1 MKLANIPS
9 DIKRTARELKIPVL
23 QHHIYVNGRHKHVTI
38 SKKCVRKAGLTE
50 KYSVQIVVL
59 GGSEGIYDI
68 LL

>member
-1 MKLANIPS
+1 MRLANIPS

-23 QHHIYVNGRHKHVTI
+23 QHHIYVNGRHKHGKILCTDR
-38 SKKCVRKAGLTE
+38 CV
-50 KYSVQIVVL
+50 

>member
-38 SKKCVRKAGLTE
+38 SKMCSESRIDGKILCTDRCA
-50 KYSVQIVVL
+50 

>member
-38 SKKCVRKAGLTE
+38 SKKCVRKAGLT
-50 KYSVQIVVL
+50 V
-59 GGSEGIYDI
+59 DTN
-68 LL
+68 

>member
-38 SKKCVRKAGLTE
+38 SKNVFGKP
-50 KYSVQIVVL
+50 
-59 GGSEGIYDI
+59 D
-68 LL
+68 